1 MSSGRDVS
9 TASDQDQDDDQLSGE
24 DAGGL
29 FGSGSEDEQSGFE
42 APLSHC
48 ELKLILSI
56 SVSKVSA
63 RNGAS

>member
-1 MSSGRDVS
+1 MSGGQDVS

-42 APLSHC
+42 APLSHR
-48 ELKLILSI
+48 E
-56 SVSKVSA
+56 
-63 RNGAS
+63 